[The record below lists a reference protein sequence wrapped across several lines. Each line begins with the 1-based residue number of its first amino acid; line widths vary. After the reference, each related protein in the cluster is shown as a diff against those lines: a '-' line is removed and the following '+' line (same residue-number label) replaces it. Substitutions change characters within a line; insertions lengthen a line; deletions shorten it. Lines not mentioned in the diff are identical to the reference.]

1 MTDDEN
7 NLLQPILLRFDSIEE
22 FLKARFDNT
31 DNKFNT
37 LDADIGQIKKEMR
50 SIVGVMKA
58 IHDEIMKTRV
68 DNEDIARFVDNLSDR
83 LDRLEGEKDKPSQRI

>member
-58 IHDEIMKTRV
+58 IHDEIMKT
-68 DNEDIARFVDNLSDR
+68 
-83 LDRLEGEKDKPSQRI
+83 